1 MTIEERMESWW
12 NIDERQCKWLPR
24 IALLLFKRVYI
35 TIDHF
40 INNNLGSYA
49 SALTYNTTLAVVPVL
64 AIIFA
69 IARGFGFDSVI
80 ESRIRESLDSFGP
93 EVTELVLNF
102 VERYLQHT
110 KSGVFLGVGLLL
122 LFYTLVNLTMNIETA
137 FNAVWQV
144 GNSRNIYRRIS
155 DYISVFLLL
164 PILMIITNG
173 INVVFVTL
181 ESWLETYL
189 SIGVYFHIIVALVPF
204 IISSAVFVLLYKL
217 MPNTHVRWSA
227 CIGPGIIAGMLF
239 QGLEY
244 FYIHYQIKLSSYN
257 AIYGSFAAIP
267 LLLIFLQ
274 FTWYICLIGC
284 QLSYANQM
292 VQEYAFERSV
302 RGMSRRFRDTLSLLL
317 VSYIAK
323 GFAEGNRPL
332 SQRSLAKMA
341 HLPEE
346 LVKVL
351 LDELVSVGVL
361 AITHNNSGT
370 EMLYIPA
377 IDIHQLT
384 VRMVV
389 GRLDNR
395 GTENISPAWM
405 LYNPDWKRL
414 RHYRYYDTEDAFILD
429 INAGRTTS

>member
-1 MTIEERMESWW
+1 MESWW
-12 NIDERQCKWLPR
+12 NIDERQCKWFPR
-24 IALLLFKRVYI
+24 MALLLFKRVYI

-80 ESRIRESLDSFGP
+80 ESRIRTSLDSFGP
-93 EVTELVLNF
+93 EITAMVLDF

-137 FNAVWQV
+137 FNTVWQV
-144 GNSRNIYRRIS
+144 NNSRNIYRRIS

-173 INVVFVTL
+173 VNVAMLTL
-181 ESWLETYL
+181 ESWLDAYL
-189 SIGVYFHIIVALVPF
+189 ALGSMFHVIVVLVPF
-204 IISSAVFVLLYKL
+204 LISSLVFVLLYKL
-217 MPNTHVRWSA
+217 MPNSHVRWSA
-227 CIGPGIIAGMLF
+227 CVGPGVIAGLSF

-244 FYIHYQIKLSSYN
+244 FYIHYQIKLSAYN

-284 QLSYANQM
+284 QLCYANQM

-317 VSYIAK
+317 VNYIAK
-323 GFAEGNRPL
+323 EFAEGNRPL
-332 SQRSLAKMA
+332 SQRALSRKA

-351 LDELVSVGVL
+351 LEELVSVGIL
-361 AITHNNSGT
+361 AVTHNNSGT
-370 EMLYIPA
+370 RMLYIPA
-377 IDIHQLT
+377 IDIHRLT

-389 GRLDNR
+389 SRLDGR

-414 RHYRYYDTEDAFILD
+414 RHYRYYDTEDALIMD
-429 INAGRTTS
+429 I

>member
-24 IALLLFKRVYI
+24 MALLLFKRVYI

-80 ESRIRESLDSFGP
+80 ESRLRTSLDSFGP
-93 EVTELVLNF
+93 EITTLVLDF

-137 FNAVWQV
+137 FNTVWQV
-144 GNSRNIYRRIS
+144 SNSRNIYRRIS

-173 INVVFVTL
+173 VNVAMLTL
-181 ESWLETYL
+181 ESWLSDYL
-189 SIGVYFHIIVALVPF
+189 ALGSMFHVIVVLVPF
-204 IISSAVFVLLYKL
+204 LISSLVFVLLYKL
-217 MPNTHVRWSA
+217 MPNSHVRWSA
-227 CIGPGIIAGMLF
+227 CVGPGVIAGLSF

-244 FYIHYQIKLSSYN
+244 FYIHYQIKLSAYN

-292 VQEYAFERSV
+292 VQEYSFERSV

-317 VSYIAK
+317 VNYIAK
-323 GFAEGNRPL
+323 GFAEGTRPM
-332 SQRSLAKMA
+332 SQRALSRKA

-351 LDELVSVGVL
+351 LEELVSVGVL
-361 AITHNNSGT
+361 AVTHNNSGT
-370 EMLYIPA
+370 KMLYIPA
-377 IDIHQLT
+377 IDIHRLT

-389 GRLDNR
+389 SRLDGR

-414 RHYRYYDTEDAFILD
+414 RHYRYYDTEDALIMD
-429 INAGRTTS
+429 I

>member
-1 MTIEERMESWW
+1 MTLIERMETWW
-12 NIDERQCKWLPR
+12 NIDERQCRCFQRW
-24 IALLLFKRVYI
+24 ALILFKRIYI
-35 TIDHF
+35 TVEHF
-40 INNNLGSYA
+40 INNNLSSYA
-49 SALTYNTTLAVVPVL
+49 SALTYNTTLAVVPFL

-80 ESRIRESLDSFGP
+80 ESRIRMSLDSFGP
-93 EVTELVLNF
+93 EMTEMVLDF

-110 KSGVFLGVGLLL
+110 KSGVFLGAGILL

-137 FNAVWQV
+137 FNTMWQV
-144 GNSRNIYRRIS
+144 TNTRNIYRRIT

-164 PILMIITNG
+164 PLLMIISNG
-173 INVVFVTL
+173 LSVAMLAL
-181 ESWLETYL
+181 ESWLEQ
-189 SIGVYFHIIVALVPF
+189 YFFMGQTFHVVVVMLPF
-204 IISSAVFVLLYKL
+204 LISSLVFVLLYKL
-217 MPNTHVRWSA
+217 MPNTHVRWTA
-227 CIGPGIIAGMLF
+227 CVGPGIIAGLLF

-244 FYIHYQIKLSSYN
+244 FYIHYQIKLSAYN

-267 LLLIFLQ
+267 LLLIFIQ

>member
-12 NIDERQCKWLPR
+12 NIDERQCKWFPR
-24 IALLLFKRVYI
+24 MALLLFKRIYI

-80 ESRIRESLDSFGP
+80 ESRIRTSLDSFGP
-93 EVTELVLNF
+93 EITAMVLDF

-137 FNAVWQV
+137 FNTVWQV
-144 GNSRNIYRRIS
+144 SNSRNIYRRIS

-173 INVVFVTL
+173 VNVAMLTL
-181 ESWLETYL
+181 ESWLSAYL
-189 SIGVYFHIIVALVPF
+189 ALGSMFHVIVVLVPF
-204 IISSAVFVLLYKL
+204 LISSLVFVLLYKL
-217 MPNTHVRWSA
+217 MPNSHVRWSA
-227 CIGPGIIAGMLF
+227 CVGPGVIAGLSF

-244 FYIHYQIKLSSYN
+244 FYIHYQIKLSAYN

-317 VSYIAK
+317 VNYIAK

-332 SQRSLAKMA
+332 SQRALSRKA

-351 LDELVSVGVL
+351 LEELVSVGIL
-361 AITHNNSGT
+361 AVTHNNSGT
-370 EMLYIPA
+370 RMLYIPA

-384 VRMVV
+384 VHMVV
-389 GRLDNR
+389 SRLDGR

-414 RHYRYYDTEDAFILD
+414 RHYRYYDTEDALIMD
-429 INAGRTTS
+429 I

>member
-12 NIDERQCKWLPR
+12 NIDERQCKWFPR
-24 IALLLFKRVYI
+24 MALLLFKRVYI

-80 ESRIRESLDSFGP
+80 ESRIRTSLDSFGP
-93 EVTELVLNF
+93 EITAMVLDF

-137 FNAVWQV
+137 FNTVWQV
-144 GNSRNIYRRIS
+144 NNSRNIYRRIS

-173 INVVFVTL
+173 VNVAMLTV
-181 ESWLETYL
+181 ESWLSAYL
-189 SIGVYFHIIVALVPF
+189 ALGSMFHVIVVLVPF
-204 IISSAVFVLLYKL
+204 LISSLVFVLLYKL
-217 MPNTHVRWSA
+217 MPNSHVRWSA
-227 CIGPGIIAGMLF
+227 CVGPGVIAGLSF

-244 FYIHYQIKLSSYN
+244 FYIHYQIKLSAYN

-284 QLSYANQM
+284 QLCYANQM

-317 VSYIAK
+317 VNYIAK
-323 GFAEGNRPL
+323 EFAEGNRPL
-332 SQRSLAKMA
+332 SQRALSRKA

-351 LDELVSVGVL
+351 LEELVSVGIL
-361 AITHNNSGT
+361 AVTHNNSGT
-370 EMLYIPA
+370 RMLYIPA
-377 IDIHQLT
+377 IDIHRLT

-389 GRLDNR
+389 SRLDGR

-414 RHYRYYDTEDAFILD
+414 RHYRYYDTEDALIMD
-429 INAGRTTS
+429 I

>member
-1 MTIEERMESWW
+1 MESWW
-12 NIDERQCKWLPR
+12 NIDERQCKWFPR
-24 IALLLFKRVYI
+24 MALLLFKRVYI

-80 ESRIRESLDSFGP
+80 ESRIRTSLDSFGP
-93 EVTELVLNF
+93 EITAMVLDF

-137 FNAVWQV
+137 FNTVWQV
-144 GNSRNIYRRIS
+144 NNSRNIYRRIS

-173 INVVFVTL
+173 VNVAMLTV
-181 ESWLETYL
+181 ESWLSAYL
-189 SIGVYFHIIVALVPF
+189 ALGSMFHVIVVLVPF
-204 IISSAVFVLLYKL
+204 LISSLVFVLLYKL
-217 MPNTHVRWSA
+217 MPNSHVRWSA
-227 CIGPGIIAGMLF
+227 CVGPGVIAGLSF

-244 FYIHYQIKLSSYN
+244 FYIHYQIKLSAYN

-284 QLSYANQM
+284 QLCYANQM

-317 VSYIAK
+317 VNYIAK
-323 GFAEGNRPL
+323 EFAEGNRPL
-332 SQRSLAKMA
+332 SQRALSRKA

-351 LDELVSVGVL
+351 LEELVSVGIL
-361 AITHNNSGT
+361 AVTHNNSGT
-370 EMLYIPA
+370 RMLYIPA
-377 IDIHQLT
+377 IDIHRLT

-389 GRLDNR
+389 SRLDGR

-414 RHYRYYDTEDAFILD
+414 RHYRYYDTEDALIMD
-429 INAGRTTS
+429 I

>member
-1 MTIEERMESWW
+1 MESWW
-12 NIDERQCKWLPR
+12 NIDERQCKWFPR
-24 IALLLFKRVYI
+24 MALLLFKRVYI

-80 ESRIRESLDSFGP
+80 ESRIRTSLDSFGP
-93 EVTELVLNF
+93 EITAMVLDF

-137 FNAVWQV
+137 FNTVWQV
-144 GNSRNIYRRIS
+144 NNSRNIYRRIS

-173 INVVFVTL
+173 VNVAMLTL
-181 ESWLETYL
+181 ESWLDAYL
-189 SIGVYFHIIVALVPF
+189 ALGSMFHIIVVLVPF
-204 IISSAVFVLLYKL
+204 LISSLVFVLLYKL
-217 MPNTHVRWSA
+217 MPNSHVRWSA
-227 CIGPGIIAGMLF
+227 CVGPGVIAGLSF

-244 FYIHYQIKLSSYN
+244 FYIHYQIKLSAYN

-284 QLSYANQM
+284 QLCYANQM

-317 VSYIAK
+317 VNYIAK
-323 GFAEGNRPL
+323 EFAEGNRPL
-332 SQRSLAKMA
+332 SQRALSRKA

-351 LDELVSVGVL
+351 LEELVSVGIL
-361 AITHNNSGT
+361 AVTHNNSGT
-370 EMLYIPA
+370 RMLYIPA
-377 IDIHQLT
+377 IDIHRLT

-389 GRLDNR
+389 SRLDGR

-414 RHYRYYDTEDAFILD
+414 RHYRYYDTEDALIMD
-429 INAGRTTS
+429 I

>member
-1 MTIEERMESWW
+1 MTFEERMELWW
-12 NIDERQCKWLPR
+12 TLDERKCKCLQRW
-24 IALLLFKRVYI
+24 ALLLFKRIYI
-35 TIDHF
+35 TVDHF
-40 INNNLGSYA
+40 INNNLSSYA

-69 IARGFGFDSVI
+69 IARGFGFDNII
-80 ESRIRESLDSFGP
+80 ESRLRVALDSFSP
-93 EVTELVLNF
+93 EMSATVLNF
-102 VERYLQHT
+102 VESYLQHT
-110 KSGVFLGVGLLL
+110 KSGVFLGVGILL

-137 FNAVWQV
+137 FNRIWQV
-144 GNSRNIYRRIS
+144 TASRNIYRQIV

-173 INVVFVTL
+173 LNVIMLTL
-181 ESWLETYL
+181 ESWLD
-189 SIGVYFHIIVALVPF
+189 VYFSAGWTFHIFVVLLPF
-204 IISSAVFVLLYKL
+204 FVSSLVFVLLYKL

-227 CIGPGIIAGMLF
+227 CVGPGIIAGLLF
-239 QGLEY
+239 QGLEF

-292 VQEYAFERSV
+292 VLEYAFERST

-317 VSYIAK
+317 VAHVAQ
-323 GFAEGNRPL
+323 GFAVGDRPM
-332 SQRSLAKMA
+332 SQRQLSRAT
-341 HLPEE
+341 HLPET
-346 LVKVL
+346 LVNVL
-351 LDELVSVGVL
+351 LDELVGVGVL

-377 IDIHQLT
+377 IDIHRLT

-389 GRLDNR
+389 SRLDSR
-395 GTENISPAWM
+395 GSEDFSPAWM
-405 LYNPDWKRL
+405 LLNPEWKRL
-414 RHYRYYDTEDAFILD
+414 RHYRYYDDEDALILD
-429 INAGRTTS
+429 V